1 MTKLTKLSSLAL
13 TTAVALFVMALTAGT
28 AQADIITFTVNET
41 VVPGAIPR
49 TFSADGLTGKYE
61 EAVNLTP
68 SISDPS
74 TGTFSSS
81 IIVLFGKYTNG
92 GITAPDQLGAPGAE
106 AQFPNE
112 YVLYA
117 LVTVSGTYSTGTLL
131 GVTATGFQPT
141 DAAARLYVDPLQNDT
156 GNYTVPS
163 ATDATGT
170 ASMSGNTSAD
180 DQLILTANNILP
192 FPQSNGF
199 VFTAGGAVVGGSY
212 ALVFTDPT
220 LTAFG
225 NLYWPDLEA
234 LGLTFAIAS
243 GDVDPASEGSVFPTD
258 VKGDTSISFLNG
270 TPVPEPATLFLLG
283 SGLMGVAGWR
293 RRRTAAN

>member
-1 MTKLTKLSSLAL
+1 MTKLKKLSSLAL
-13 TTAVALFVMALTAGT
+13 TTAVALFGLALTAGT

-41 VVPGAIPR
+41 AVPGATPGS
-49 TFSADGLTGKYE
+49 FSANGLTAKYE
-61 EAVNLTP
+61 EQVNLSPVDAT
-68 SISDPS
+68 S
-74 TGTFSSS
+74 GTFTSS
-81 IIVLFGKYTNG
+81 IIVLFSKYTNG
-92 GITAPDQLGAPGAE
+92 GITAPDQIGAPGGE
-106 AQFPNE
+106 AANPNE

-117 LVTVSGTYSTGTLL
+117 LVTVSGTYTTQSAL
-131 GVTATGFQPT
+131 GVSITGFRPT

-156 GNYTVPS
+156 GNYHVPS
-163 ATDATGT
+163 ATDLTGT
-170 ASMSGNTSAD
+170 ATMSGNTSAD

-192 FPQSNGF
+192 FPDSNGF
-199 VFTAGGAVVGGSY
+199 VINSLGGVVGGSY

-243 GDVDPASEGSVFPTD
+243 GDVDPALEGSVFPTD
-258 VKGDTSISFLNG
+258 VKGDTSLSFLNA
-270 TPVPEPATLFLLG
+270 TPVPEPASLFLLG

-293 RRRTAAN
+293 RRRRAA